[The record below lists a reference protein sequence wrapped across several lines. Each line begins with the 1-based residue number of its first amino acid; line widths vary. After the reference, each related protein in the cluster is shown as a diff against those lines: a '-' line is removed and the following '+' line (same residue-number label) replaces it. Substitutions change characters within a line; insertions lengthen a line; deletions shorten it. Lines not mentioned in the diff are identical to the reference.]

1 MFALRRST
9 VLADARL
16 GRLPDLRDEVVLRA
30 DNPQVER
37 VLAVVR
43 VGAASPDVESRL
55 LAGDDTVDHA
65 DSVYR
70 EMLNAGDVPDYLK
83 SMYWVGRQIKGGGH
97 TLDVLVAPDY
107 FAVQG
112 KDGRPFRVGK
122 SSQAFAQEVA
132 DRYDAIM
139 PSPKLLRDLEGSAD
153 VKLGFIPV
161 QKGGGADDSMEA
173 VVKAN
178 DRALDALDKAGATDD
193 DYQLKVGYGKS
204 YVVRPNLNG
213 DYLAIYGGRWS
224 AAGGLVQPNSGKAHT
239 TGQIPGTPNYADYSH
254 RITLVSRKAKLD
266 GADVDLRKDVFGSDD
281 PAIWGLVSDEGRFD
295 PVFPNAGGGSKAEF
309 ALGGEGVEPGGEV
322 SGGVDTTVS
331 STTTPTIG
339 GGGLGAGAPTAGIA
353 GGAAQAGLVDR
364 FHGLSAPKKVGV
376 VALVL
381 LVGGGIAWAVL

>member
-1 MFALRRST
+1 MIALRRST
-9 VLADARL
+9 ILADARL
-16 GRLPDLRDEVVLRA
+16 GRLPDLRDQVVLSV
-30 DNPQVER
+30 DDPQVER

-55 LAGDDTVDHA
+55 LAGDDSVEHA

-70 EMLNAGDVPDYLK
+70 EMLNAGEVPDYVQ
-83 SMYWVGRQIKGGGH
+83 SMYWVGRRLTGGGH

-122 SSQAFAQEVA
+122 SSQALAQEVA
-132 DRYDAIM
+132 DHYYSIL

-173 VVKAN
+173 VVRAN

-193 DYQLKVGYGKS
+193 DYQLKIGYRKS

-224 AAGGLVQPNSGKAHT
+224 PAGGLVQPNSGKAHT
-239 TGQIPGTPNYADYSH
+239 TGQIPGTPNYSDYSH
-254 RITLVSRKAKLD
+254 GVTLVSRKARLD
-266 GADVDLRKDVFGSDD
+266 GEDVDLRKDVFGSDD

-295 PVFPNAGGGSKAEF
+295 PVFPNAGGSSKAEF
-309 ALGGEGVEPGGEV
+309 AVGGGEGEEPGGEV
-322 SGGVDTTVS
+322 AGGVDTTVS
-331 STTTPTIG
+331 STTTPVIG
-339 GGGLGAGAPTAGIA
+339 GAGTPTAGIA
-353 GGAAQAGLVDR
+353 GGADQAGLVDR
-364 FHGLSAPKKVGV
+364 FRGLSTPKKVGV

-381 LVGGGIAWAVL
+381 LVGGGIAWAVT